1 MKYESKKISEVVT
14 ELNINFFLPHIQ
26 RELVWTD
33 KQIYRLFD
41 SLLRGY
47 PIGTFLFWKIQDKKD
62 EIAKLEFIKDYKKKE
77 SKNLVNTE
85 IDKPYYW
92 LVLDGQQRLQSFY
105 IALRGSYDNRE
116 LYLDVLSD
124 NSSKKTMKKGET
136 E

>member
-77 SKNLVNTE
+77 SKNSVNSE

>member
-77 SKNLVNTE
+77 SKNFINTE
-85 IDKPYYW
+85 SDKPYYW